1 MSKSECSSSPT
12 NLVERGIRRRH
23 ALGVS
28 WLVAG
33 IVASIV
39 LIAMH
44 AAREWRI
51 LLVVPFAI
59 SANGFL
65 QAREKTCVILA
76 ALGKRETNDGR
87 SYADVGAEER
97 AILRRR
103 ALGIGVKAFAIAA
116 VVTAVVYVV

>member
-1 MSKSECSSSPT
+1 MPKPECMPNPT

-23 ALGVS
+23 ALGVA

-33 IVASIV
+33 IAVAIV
-39 LIAMH
+39 LIAIH
-44 AAREWRI
+44 AAREWRL

-65 QAREKTCVILA
+65 QAREKTCVVLA

-87 SYADVGAEER
+87 AYANVGAEER

-103 ALGIGVKAFAIAA
+103 ALGIGAKAVAIAA
-116 VVTAVVYVV
+116 VVTAIAYVV